1 MGKKQ
6 YLVLHKS
13 EWDRLNR
20 KNGLK
25 EDETEQHQERD
36 EYFRKLVDKSQS
48 WIKTWPDTVQGHV
61 EQVSRENQKKR
72 KQNLTFLKALS
83 KKYKEEISNT
93 QSEIENSKQ
102 MIFQNS
108 CYGRKLL
115 SALLES
121 KIVEERNLQIQFQ
134 AKLQEEAKKR
144 EQDELAK
151 MKLYNNMSFKQEDET
166 IMKRKQLSKEIS
178 NINQCMHNLK
188 LTQDATQKTK
198 IENEERECALLTRE
212 LLENETKQQR
222 EYEECVYRNMKK
234 YEKQQREWRERRKE
248 REKIDAA
255 LADIQRVEQ
264 WNRKFKIQRVMQKL
278 HRDKQD
284 TEQSRNH
291 YELVKKVNAEVKSH
305 YDTFL
310 EAGIKRQ
317 EDKLSNKEEEEL
329 HNLRLKRKKC
339 YDIAQENMKEAQAQQ
354 LCPCKIAKKCVCDRQ
369 TLFCNSQTIN
379 KKSTNEPN
387 EKSAVL
393 NTKKESFLYPSKK
406 LIEALKLR
414 KQEASPWNG
423 LTGAHAT
430 FARNAADTLKECRHK
445 IFARKVV
452 DEYRKNN
459 GLDATTLPIDNYF

>member
-1 MGKKQ
+1 MSKIHEAKRININIIMGKKQ

-25 EDETEQHQERD
+25 EDETEQHQERE

-72 KQNLTFLKALS
+72 KQNLTFLKARS

-212 LLENETKQQR
+212 LLENETKQQ
-222 EYEECVYRNMKK
+222 
-234 YEKQQREWRERRKE
+234 
-248 REKIDAA
+248 
-255 LADIQRVEQ
+255 
-264 WNRKFKIQRVMQKL
+264 L

-291 YELVKKVNAEVKSH
+291 YELVKKVNAEVKSR

-354 LCPCKIAKKCVCDRQ
+354 LCPCKIANKSVCDRQ
-369 TLFCNSQTIN
+369 TLFCNSHTIN